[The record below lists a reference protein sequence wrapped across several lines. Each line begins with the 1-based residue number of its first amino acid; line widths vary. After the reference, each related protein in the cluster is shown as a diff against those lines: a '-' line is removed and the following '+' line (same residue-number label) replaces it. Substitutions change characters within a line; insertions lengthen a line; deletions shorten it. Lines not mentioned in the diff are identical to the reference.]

1 MRKKLETTAS
11 SPLPNQELA
20 ETPGEESVALN
31 FVEADDTVAPEKEP
45 SKLKMVF
52 SNVFLTTEEE
62 EKNEKKPR
70 RKKSTFFVKNTP
82 LVCGGL
88 LVVINMLVP
97 EEYKEVFFVQ
107 EKAYQLTP
115 TQEQLMDMLTPLA
128 RIADRHTHLAD
139 INPDVLDAIASG
151 QAVVAYGME
160 LRATLILKAH
170 LERQAKEAEKM
181 QNVEVWRN
189 RLNGFTE

>member
-1 MRKKLETTAS
+1 MRKKLETTS
-11 SPLPNQELA
+11 SLPNQEQPA
-20 ETPGEESVALN
+20 QEQEESVALN
-31 FVEADDTVAPEKEP
+31 FVEADDTLPPEKEP
-45 SKLKMVF
+45 SRLKKAF

-82 LVCGGL
+82 LVCGGML
-88 LVVINMLVP
+88 FLIQWLVP

-170 LERQAKEAEKM
+170 LERQAKEAHKM
-181 QNVEVWRN
+181 QNVEVWRE
-189 RLNGFTE
+189 RINGFTE